1 MINFRL
7 RELRARRAPVA
18 TPSDAA
24 RVLAAHGAD
33 QRAKRTT
40 TTDTLR
46 AFVAAGGVSKLG
58 WKA

>member
-7 RELRARRAPVA
+7 RELRARRAAVP

-33 QRAKRTT
+33 QRAKRST